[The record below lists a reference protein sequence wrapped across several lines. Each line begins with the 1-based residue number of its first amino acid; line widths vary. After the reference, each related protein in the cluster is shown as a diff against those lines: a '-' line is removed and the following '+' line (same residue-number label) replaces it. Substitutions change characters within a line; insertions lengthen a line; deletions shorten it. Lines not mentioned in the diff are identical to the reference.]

1 MDLIYSQM
9 MSLVTNQ
16 LVGIEVMNPEFI
28 LENLGRFAGRQCDVE
43 FVKIQENSDFNVKK
57 KI

>member
-1 MDLIYSQM
+1 
-9 MSLVTNQ
+9 
-16 LVGIEVMNPEFI
+16 MNPEFI